1 MVAAAVRGCDC
12 LKAPRCPETPVQL
25 MGFGARQEGCESS
38 GQQRWVGSVYRVF
51 KTAVLNC
58 IYCRNEQLGCSGSG
72 RVKCWPCPLIPK
84 ALEETP
90 ACMELAGPGR
100 EGPGQ
105 QGRKAL
111 CTFWV
116 HLSQC
121 YPAGADSGQSAC
133 VGTACFTLWVYLES
147 WIGPAECGAPGVYF
161 C

>member
-25 MGFGARQEGCESS
+25 MGFGPGQEGCESS

-58 IYCRNEQLGCSGSG
+58 IYRRNEQLGCSGSG

-84 ALEETP
+84 ALEEIP

-116 HLSQC
+116 HLSQFIYLC
-121 YPAGADSGQSAC
+121 WC
-133 VGTACFTLWVYLES
+133 RLWSERM
-147 WIGPAECGAPGVYF
+147 CGSSLFHPLGIFGELDWAS
-161 C
+161 